1 MLHILRLLL
10 PLAWVTALTLACD
23 EDAQEENTP
32 SATAASTPNVAH
44 YSNEW
49 LKVELDYPAHW
60 IPISGH
66 ELGGQ
71 DGKFADP
78 QGEADGY
85 FTVSALGGQD
95 TWTLD
100 EAAEQQASH
109 KLKPF
114 GDKPTVTVLNLPA
127 GEARLISPDPSSHDL
142 RMAEVLIRYPVPVNE
157 GAISQPGLIIPVYYF
172 FVLYGDVGSIQTLAE
187 TVRLS
192 AS

>member
-1 MLHILRLLL
+1 MRDILRLLV
-10 PLAWVTALTLACD
+10 PLALISMLTVACD
-23 EDAQEENTP
+23 ENALEENSP
-32 SATAASTPNVAH
+32 GAAAVGTPNVAH

-60 IPISGH
+60 VPISGH
-66 ELGGQ
+66 ELGGK

-78 QGEADGY
+78 HGEADGY

-100 EAAEQQASH
+100 QAAEQQASH

-114 GDKPTVTVLNLPA
+114 GDQPTITVLGLPA

-142 RMAEVLIRYPVPVNE
+142 RMAEVLIRYPAPVNE
-157 GAISQPGLIIPVYYF
+157 GAISQPGLIIPVYFF
-172 FVLYGDVGSIQTLAE
+172 FVLSGDVGSIQTIAE